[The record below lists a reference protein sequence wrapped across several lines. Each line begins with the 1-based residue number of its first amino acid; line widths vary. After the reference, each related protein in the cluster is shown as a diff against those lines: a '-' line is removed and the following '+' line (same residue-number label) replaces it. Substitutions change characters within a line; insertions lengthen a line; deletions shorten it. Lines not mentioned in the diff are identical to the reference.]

1 MQLIKQ
7 RVTCI
12 LASSIILTSCVGV
25 KMKAE
30 YLEKAVQPVIAVKPD
45 SSHIKVSYNIPQE
58 SVYYSYGVD
67 YVVENGVMR
76 VFINRCPIKKTC
88 EPMAKNVLPINLD
101 WKAEVV
107 LPHMQEK
114 VVLVHAD
121 GEQVVYQ

>member
-1 MQLIKQ
+1 
-7 RVTCI
+7 
-12 LASSIILTSCVGV
+12 
-25 KMKAE
+25 MKAE

-76 VFINRCPIKKTC
+76 VFINRCPIKQTC